1 LVAVVVAV
9 VVVDS
14 VVVVVVAAA
23 AESFF
28 PDSKAAAV
36 GILAAVAFA
45 VVVRI
50 SLAHKDHSNTFA
62 HVRFLTLTIILIL
75 NISFYPPV
83 REEDFFAYLIGIT
96 KVFFTIFQLS

>member
-1 LVAVVVAV
+1 MVAVVVAV

-14 VVVVVVAAA
+14 VVVAAA

-62 HVRFLTLTIILIL
+62 HVRFLTLTIILLL
-75 NISFYPPV
+75 NISFY
-83 REEDFFAYLIGIT
+83 ELC
-96 KVFFTIFQLS
+96 